1 MVVQHVRERAM
12 LFADLAESSS
22 GIAVPCLRRSNDR
35 AIVEILFSG
44 RRRNSGAVA
53 GSIARDFDSS
63 GTLLLDAAL
72 TLDTK
77 LLQDSRADRRTL
89 SVENRNAECEIGRA
103 SCRERVCESV

>member
-1 MVVQHVRERAM
+1 MVRRVAHRLVLRFARFPAQALSRIGMVVRHVRERAM

-22 GIAVPCLRRSNDR
+22 VIAVPCLRRSNDR
-35 AIVEILFSG
+35 AIVEIPFSG

-72 TLDTK
+72 K
-77 LLQDSRADRRTL
+77 
-89 SVENRNAECEIGRA
+89 IGRA
-103 SCRERVCESV
+103 PCRERVGKDG